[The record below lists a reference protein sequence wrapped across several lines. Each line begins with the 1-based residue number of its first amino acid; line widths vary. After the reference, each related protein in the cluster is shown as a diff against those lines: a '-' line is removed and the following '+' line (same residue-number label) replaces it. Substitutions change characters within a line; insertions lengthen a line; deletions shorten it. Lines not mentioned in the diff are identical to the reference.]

1 MKNSAVLFLFLLLNT
16 TCSLLA
22 QKTTL
27 VLTVSEEGTNMPV
40 PAAEL
45 FLFDKFKEP
54 LTTLI
59 TDNQGRITYVTNKT
73 PLFVNIRSNDLRWKS
88 GFEQISLPAP
98 SQDTCFRSIVLALR
112 DSAEIA
118 HMKRG
123 LQKLQEDKNQ
133 PAYTCTGSAQQNTN
147 PNIIDSCLKANLH
160 YPEKAREWNLT
171 ARVKVKFFVDTNGL
185 VCGIELQDH
194 TYTILEEEILRA
206 LSSLSGLPVITCKG
220 QKYAGFYMM
229 PVRIGEW

>member
-1 MKNSAVLFLFLLLNT
+1 MKNSAVLFLFLFLNAT
-16 TCSLLA
+16 GSLLA

-27 VLTVSEEGTNMPV
+27 VLTVSEEGTNVPV
-40 PAAEL
+40 PGAEL

-98 SQDTCFRSIVLALR
+98 GQDTCFRSVFLALR
-112 DSAEIA
+112 DSAETA
-118 HMKRG
+118 QMKRG
-123 LQKLQEDKNQ
+123 LQKLQEDKKQ
-133 PAYTCTGSAQQNTN
+133 PAYTCTDYTQQNNNTSF
-147 PNIIDSCLKANLH
+147 IDSCISARIT
-160 YPEKAREWNLT
+160 YPEKAQEFGLSAQLR
-171 ARVKVKFFVDTNGL
+171 VKFFVDTNGL
-185 VCGIELQDH
+185 ICGIELQDQ

-220 QKYAGFYMM
+220 HKYAAYYSI
-229 PVRIGEW
+229 PVQIGE